1 MDESVMT
8 VLQMLQDGKISPQQ
22 AETLIAA
29 LRGESAS
36 TAEKKEAAEA
46 PPEKPFMGDFKDRLK
61 AKKIELDLEHLG
73 ERISKAVAKV
83 QPEKIVARVQA
94 QLRTATRSSA
104 TWGAS
109 MTARVR
115 NWADGVDAR
124 PVNIA
129 SLPDLA
135 ETHEQEFHLDSA
147 ATVLIDNP
155 LGNVTITAAD
165 GDTAVVVISKLVWG
179 TASSLK
185 PLADTVVVDVG
196 ATDSR
201 LDIKV
206 SAPDDFR
213 DGVVDLELRVP
224 ASATTR
230 SSSHFGNVE
239 VSGLVG
245 RVEAV
250 TTTGMLNLSDLG
262 GDVRGETTS
271 GAITLRGIAGCATV
285 ATESGDIKATNV
297 QRGLSANSASGD
309 VLATG
314 LEGGRVECKSVSGDV
329 RVEGVGVLAPLDIVV
344 ESLSGDATLLGAAG
358 NIAVK
363 AVSGDIVA
371 DELVAHRVQAQT
383 VSGDVRVKIHTS
395 FSGTVQI
402 NTVSGDVELGLPG
415 DTNARV
421 SLSTASGELRCD
433 HDAQSVVATDTL
445 WTGEIGTGAG
455 TITVQT
461 ISGDSHITQVG

>member
-1 MDESVMT
+1 
-8 VLQMLQDGKISPQQ
+8 MLQDGKISPQQ

-36 TAEKKEAAEA
+36 SAEKDKKKDTSEV
-46 PPEKPFMGDFKDRLK
+46 PPEKPFMGDFKAKLK
-61 AKKIELDLEHLG
+61 AQRIDLDLEHLG
-73 ERISKAVAKV
+73 ERISKAVSKV

-109 MTARVR
+109 WTARVK

-124 PVNIA
+124 PVNLT
-129 SLPDLA
+129 SLPEHA

-147 ATVLIDNP
+147 SAVLLDNP
-155 LGNVTITAAD
+155 LGNITITGTE
-165 GDTAVVVISKLVWG
+165 GDTAVVAIHKTVWG
-179 TASSLK
+179 GVTSLK
-185 PLADTVVVDVG
+185 GLADTIIVDIG
-196 ATDSR
+196 ATDTR

-213 DGVVDLELRVP
+213 DGFVDLELRMPV
-224 ASATTR
+224 SATTR
-230 SSSHFGNVE
+230 SSAHFGNIDI
-239 VSGLVG
+239 SGLAG

-250 TTTGMLNLSDLG
+250 TTTGSLNIRELG
-262 GDVRGETTS
+262 GDVRGETAS
-271 GAITLRGIAGCATV
+271 GSIALNEIAGSATV
-285 ATESGDIKATNV
+285 ATQSGDIKASSI

-309 VLATG
+309 VSATG

-329 RVEGVGVLAPLDIVV
+329 HVEGVGSAAPLDIVV

-358 NIAVK
+358 NIAIK
-363 AVSGDIVA
+363 AVSGDILA
-371 DELVAHRVQAQT
+371 DQLVANRVQAQT
-383 VSGDVRVKIHTS
+383 VSGDVRVNVHTS

-402 NTVSGDVELGLPG
+402 NTVSGDVELGLPA

-433 HDAQSVVATDTL
+433 HDAKSVVATDTL

-461 ISGDSHITQVG
+461 ISGDSHITQVS